1 MTTKFH
7 KTFGQVEVI
16 NQDLNTTT
24 ILVLKTNEVK
34 KLINQFAN
42 LSDSPFV
49 ELKVKKVSQA
59 KIKLTKEEEERVAI
73 SVNNTVRKAI
83 EDGKL
88 RKNNLEQWIENAKYR
103 QAGSNLR

>member
-16 NQDLNTTT
+16 SQDLNTTT

>member
-103 QAGSNLR
+103 QASSNIR

>member
-7 KTFGQVEVI
+7 KTFGQVEVL

-73 SVNNTVRKAI
+73 SVHNTVRKAI

-88 RKNNLEQWIENAKYR
+88 RKNNLEKWIENAKYR

>member
-7 KTFGQVEVI
+7 KTFGQVEVL